1 MKILAAEY
9 GKRKDVIKERLR
21 QFRKVWEQPE
31 RRVFSELCFCI
42 CTPQSKAVR
51 CDKAVS
57 AMERSGTLF
66 SGGRDRIKDGLKGVR
81 FPDNKAAYIVEARK
95 LFTVDGDIRIKDKID
110 VFDIFATREWLAG
123 NVKGIGMKESSHFL
137 RNMGFGSDL
146 AILDVHI
153 LKNMVKYGIIK
164 ETPGS
169 ISMARYLELEDKVRK
184 FAKKIKIPMAELD
197 LLFWSM
203 ETGEV
208 FK

>member
-42 CTPQSKAVR
+42 CTPQSKAVH

-66 SGGRDRIKDGLKGVR
+66 SGGRDRIKTGLKGVR
-81 FPDNKAAYIVEARK
+81 FPNNKAAYIVEARK